1 MKVIL
6 LKAVPKVGKAGD
18 VVDVQDGYASNALF
32 PKKLAIPATQK
43 AMSALQKEKDSKV
56 QASALAQELLEKAI
70 ESLPN
75 DEVVITARANEKGH
89 LFSKIDEK
97 QVVEAFFK
105 HRIALSKDSI
115 VLPVPIKEVGK
126 YTLVVRVGNLKRGVV
141 LSVVAQ

>member
-89 LFSKIDEK
+89 LFCFYCRYLYHCSSKLKHFWLRETISNNSK
-97 QVVEAFFK
+97 LYCSTWSSATSSTTASGFF
-105 HRIALSKDSI
+105 
-115 VLPVPIKEVGK
+115 
-126 YTLVVRVGNLKRGVV
+126 LKP
-141 LSVVAQ
+141 A